1 MRKWAIIGAVVAA
14 LSVTIAVLGARLS
27 SVKEERDRYR
37 NNVEVLSTDM
47 EEYRVRDSLNA
58 ARVEALEFTAGE
70 YRKYREQD
78 AVLIK
83 DLKIRA
89 RDLERVNA
97 VQTRTIMELST
108 APKDTVIIRDSVAI
122 PALSLTI
129 RDKWFNFDGT
139 LADGRF
145 TGQVVS
151 RDSLVVVE
159 TVKMSRC
166 IVKKWRRVKERRVDV
181 VSKNPNTKIQGI
193 EYVVIEK

>member
-47 EEYRVRDSLNA
+47 DEYRVRDSLNA

-78 AVLIK
+78 AALIK

-108 APKDTVIIRDSVAI
+108 APKDTIIIRDSVAI

-129 RDKWFNFDGT
+129 RDKWFDFDGT
-139 LADGRF
+139 LAGGRF

>member
-47 EEYRVRDSLNA
+47 DEYRVRDSLNA

-78 AVLIK
+78 AALIK

-108 APKDTVIIRDSVAI
+108 APKDTIIIRSLIYFIHFVMGNI
-122 PALSLTI
+122 VPLRTRHTKSINYLS
-129 RDKWFNFDGT
+129 T
-139 LADGRF
+139 L
-145 TGQVVS
+145 
-151 RDSLVVVE
+151 
-159 TVKMSRC
+159 
-166 IVKKWRRVKERRVDV
+166 
-181 VSKNPNTKIQGI
+181 IQ
-193 EYVVIEK
+193 

>member
-47 EEYRVRDSLNA
+47 DEYRVRDSLNA

-89 RDLERVNA
+89 RELERVNA

-108 APKDTVIIRDSVAI
+108 APKDTIIIRDSVAI

-129 RDKWFNFDGT
+129 RDKWFDFDGT
-139 LADGRF
+139 LAGGRF

>member
-47 EEYRVRDSLNA
+47 DEYRVRDSLNA

-78 AVLIK
+78 AALIK

-108 APKDTVIIRDSVAI
+108 APKDTIIIRDSVAI

-129 RDKWFNFDGT
+129 RDKWFDFDGT

>member
-47 EEYRVRDSLNA
+47 DEYRVRDSLNA

-108 APKDTVIIRDSVAI
+108 APKDTIIIRDSVAI

-129 RDKWFNFDGT
+129 RDKWFDFDGT
-139 LADGRF
+139 LAGGRF

>member
-37 NNVEVLSTDM
+37 NNVEVLSSDM

-78 AVLIK
+78 AALIK

-108 APKDTVIIRDSVAI
+108 APRDTVIIRDSVAI

-129 RDKWFNFDGT
+129 RDKWFDFDGT